1 MIPFD
6 RTRPRRGRSPIL
18 ALALLLV
25 ATGVPAWAQGT
36 PSGEYGALALGG
48 SVEGVLAGI
57 QGRETVVFH
66 TYVVTIPP
74 GSGPVTVQV
83 EGFGSDVDLALNLG
97 TPIHA
102 YADADHLD
110 TSADPNPRHTIE
122 TPVAGPL
129 YVDVMNLLPTPT
141 RYRLTVSGAPAA
153 TEPGLGK
160 APTTDAGDPLLGTFE
175 GDDLRVTVMGG
186 GGNYTG
192 ELVLLRS
199 GQRYPFG
206 ASGGGSGRL
215 DGAFV
220 SDGARFRFA
229 AELAGDTLTVT
240 SDGAVFVTQRL
251 AAADDPVLAEGEH
264 AILTRDNAL
273 AFIEALEFSLVEV
286 GYQVALTDADR
297 FELLQAMADRYAVLL
312 EPDQVVLAQSR
323 EVWSRVRAHWPQ
335 ASADEREEFFIA
347 VFVLAFGEEAVLQ
360 AMQEARGSGGGTGT
374 SGGTCSTI
382 DECMATHA
390 PEAYADAA
398 ATQGCWAAAGCES
411 YDPQSD
417 TFTYESWDYAYEGW

>member
-1 MIPFD
+1 MIPVV
-6 RTRPRRGRSPIL
+6 RTRPRHGRSPAL
-18 ALALLLV
+18 ALALLLI

-74 GSGPVTVQV
+74 GSGPVTVRV
-83 EGFGSDVDLALNLG
+83 EGFGSNVDLALNLG
-97 TPIHA
+97 TPIYA

-110 TSADPNPRHTIE
+110 TSTDPNPRHTIE
-122 TPVAGPL
+122 APVAGPL
-129 YVDVMNLLPTPT
+129 YVDVMNLLPTPA

-153 TEPGLGK
+153 TEPRLAK
-160 APTTDAGDPLLGTFE
+160 APTTGAGDPLLGTFE

-206 ASGGGSGRL
+206 ADGGDRRL
-215 DGAFV
+215 AGAFA

-240 SDGAVFVTQRL
+240 SDGMVFVTQRL
-251 AAADDPVLAEGEH
+251 AVADDPILAQGAH

-286 GYQVALTDADR
+286 GYPITLTDADR
-297 FELLQAMADRYAVLL
+297 LELLQAMADRYTILPQ
-312 EPDQVVLAQSR
+312 PDQVVLARSR
-323 EVWSRVRAHWPQ
+323 EVWTRVRTHWPE

-360 AMQEARGSGGGTGT
+360 ALQEARASGGG
-374 SGGTCSTI
+374 GGGGGACDTI
-382 DECMATHA
+382 DACMATFG
-390 PEAYADAA
+390 PEAYADANA
-398 ATQGCWAAAGCES
+398 AQGCWAAAGCES
-411 YDPQSD
+411 YDPQFD
-417 TFTYESWDYAYEGW
+417 TYTYESWEY